1 MGSSYSNQIVAR
13 SPESWA
19 LVLAMSSWRRVAA
32 ILLISSVCSLTAK
45 AGSGPL
51 YTKGASVFIPFVNA
65 TDVSK
70 SDASPQIRVGF
81 SGNHN
86 SSFTVTMDTG
96 SVGIIVGSNYFT
108 PPAKGRADPSFIGP
122 GSETL
127 TSSGY
132 YFTGDWYKT
141 TVHLFNDTTAA
152 ASSTVPV
159 MAVTKVACIEG
170 ARDCHI
176 VDHKGV
182 DVHYFGVGFAGG
194 SGLPQGTPDKNAF
207 LNVTKISGSGSPPSP
222 GYILTTQGAHI
233 GLTSNNTKGF
243 AFIKLE
249 PLLAPTLEQW
259 QSAPASPNVLT
270 DWQHARGTITVN
282 GVSGRG
288 GILFDTGVNTGFLTP
303 PLGVTVKTGMGPTTP
318 HKAECNTNPPTCAV
332 SGTTV
337 QVSFPDQSQPVA
349 SLNYTVGPNN
359 GAQKGN
365 PVSPYAVSVDHT
377 GAPFLNTTVRILQG
391 FAYLY
396 DAANGFVGLK
406 ATGNAPPRFAMSKP
420 WGVAVEGVFQCFFG
434 WARVNFGSGSTI
446 GSLSSA
452 FVATAPRSFQ
462 PTEYSWPYTYIYDSY
477 NRKHIGISSGVPA
490 SDNMP
495 AATSLANNVYTWG
508 ASGPSK
514 GTNEGALAAWLAAAG
529 CQ

>member
-1 MGSSYSNQIVAR
+1 L
-13 SPESWA
+13 
-19 LVLAMSSWRRVAA
+19 LV
-32 ILLISSVCSLTAK
+32 SSVYSLTAK
-45 AGSGPL
+45 AGSGPV
-51 YTKGASVFIPFVNA
+51 YTKGGSVFIPFVNA
-65 TDVSK
+65 TEVSK
-70 SDASPQIRVGF
+70 TYASPKVRVGF
-81 SGNHN
+81 SGNYN

-108 PPAKGRADPSFIGP
+108 PPAKGRADPSFIGA

-141 TVHLFNDTTAA
+141 TVHLFNDKTAA

-170 ARDCHI
+170 ARDCHV
-176 VDHKGV
+176 VDHKGA

-194 SGLPQGTPDKNAF
+194 SGVPQGTPDKNAF
-207 LNVTKISGSGSPPSP
+207 LNVTKISGSGSLPSP
-222 GYILTTQGAHI
+222 GYILSTQGAQI

-249 PLLAPTLEQW
+249 PLLAPTLKQW

-303 PLGVTVKTGMGPTTP
+303 PIGVTVKTGMGPTTP
-318 HKAECNTNPPTCAV
+318 FKAECNTNPPTCAV
-332 SGTTV
+332 TGTTV
-337 QVSFPDQSQPVA
+337 QVSFPVQSHQPVA

-396 DAANGFVGLK
+396 DAANGFIGLK
-406 ATGNAPPRFAMSKP
+406 TTGNTPPQY
-420 WGVAVEGVFQCFFG
+420 AVSEPSGLTVDGVFQCFFN
-434 WARVNFGSGSTI
+434 WAKLNFGPRPSP
-446 GSLSSA
+446 
-452 FVATAPRSFQ
+452 FQAPASRPNPFQ
-462 PTEYSWPYTYIYDSY
+462 VTEYSWPYTYVYDSNNQLY
-477 NRKHIGISSGVPA
+477 IGISSGVPA

-495 AATSLANNVYTWG
+495 AATSLANTVYTWG
-508 ASGPSK
+508 PSGPSTAK
-514 GTNEGALAAWLAAAG
+514 SEGALSAWLAAAG

>member
-1 MGSSYSNQIVAR
+1 M
-13 SPESWA
+13 
-19 LVLAMSSWRRVAA
+19 
-32 ILLISSVCSLTAK
+32 TAK

-51 YTKGASVFIPFVNA
+51 YAKGASVFIPFVNA

-81 SGNHN
+81 SSNHN

-141 TVHLFNDTTAA
+141 TVHLYNDKDAVA
-152 ASSTVPV
+152 ISTVPV
-159 MAVTKVACIEG
+159 MAVTDVSCIEG

-194 SGLPQGTPDKNAF
+194 AGLPQGTPDKNAF
-207 LNVTKISGSGSPPSP
+207 LNVTKISGSGSLPSP
-222 GYILTTQGAHI
+222 GYILSTQGAQI
-233 GLTSNNTKGF
+233 GLTSNNTKDF
-243 AFIKLE
+243 ALIKLE

-303 PLGVTVKTGMGPTTP
+303 PIGVTVKTGMGPTTP

-337 QVSFPDQSQPVA
+337 QVSFPDQTQPVA

-396 DAANGFVGLK
+396 DAANGFIGLK
-406 ATGNAPPRFAMSKP
+406 TTGNTPPRFAMSKL
-420 WGVAVEGVFQCFFG
+420 GELTVDVFFSVFSVG
-434 WARVNFGSGSTI
+434 P
-446 GSLSSA
+446 SLILAPDQLSA
-452 FVATAPRSFQ
+452 PS
-462 PTEYSWPYTYIYDSY
+462 
-477 NRKHIGISSGVPA
+477 PA
-490 SDNMP
+490 SSLLRRLDPSSLRNTAGLIP
-495 AATSLANNVYTWG
+495 IFTIHIIGTTSEFPLAFRPPTICPPLLERFAFSYLHILRLRGSWRTH
-508 ASGPSK
+508 
-514 GTNEGALAAWLAAAG
+514 LA
-529 CQ
+529 